1 MSPSPQNR
9 PRVEAIEGCRSCGS
23 SELHTF
29 LDLGLMPLSDGLK
42 DANEVDQEDERFPLE
57 VAFCAAC
64 TLVQIRHTVAPEV
77 LFADDYPYYSSFSD
91 ALIAHSKKNVD
102 ARVDELELG
111 PEDLAIE
118 LASNDGYL
126 LQHYVARDVNVQGID
141 PAKGPVEAARNK
153 GIPTHHE
160 FFTEAFANQL
170 AADGVRAS
178 VIHGNNVL
186 AHVADTNGFVR
197 GIRELLAPD
206 GVAVIEVPYLRDLIE
221 HAEFDTIY
229 HEHLCYF
236 SAHALVELFKR
247 SGLHLNRVERLSI
260 HGGSLRLFVGHEDAP
275 EPSIQELLA
284 EEKTLGMTS
293 LDYYRSFSDKVEA
306 VRDGLRGIVHQIK
319 SQGKR
324 IAGYGAAAKGAI
336 MLEYAGLGRDD
347 LTWVADR
354 NVHKQ
359 GRHMPGNHLPIVSPD
374 RILQDRPDY
383 LLILPWNFKD
393 EIMSQQA
400 EFSAGGG
407 QFIVPVPKPEIL
419 DSGRAASHIHT
430 TKEAS

>member
-1 MSPSPQNR
+1 MSATPSNR

-23 SELHTF
+23 SDLHTF

-42 DANEVDQEDERFPLE
+42 NADEVGQEDERFPLD
-57 VAFCAAC
+57 VVFCGGC

-77 LFADDYPYYSSFSD
+77 LFADDYPYFSSFSD

-102 ARVDELELG
+102 ARVDELGLG
-111 PEDLAIE
+111 EGDLAIE

-126 LQHYVARDVNVQGID
+126 LQHYVARGVKVQGID
-141 PAKGPVEAARNK
+141 PAKGPVEAARKK

-160 FFTEAFANQL
+160 FFTEGFAAEL
-170 AADGVRAS
+170 AEQGVQAS

-197 GIRELLAPD
+197 GIKALLAPG

-236 SAHALVELFKR
+236 SAHALTELFKR
-247 SGLHLNRVERLSI
+247 SDLHLNRVERLTI
-260 HGGSLRLFVGHEDAP
+260 HGGSLRLFVGHDDAP
-275 EPSIQELLA
+275 EASITELLA
-284 EEKTLGMTS
+284 EEQALGMTG
-293 LDYYRSFSDKVEA
+293 LDYYRSFSEKVEA
-306 VRDGLRGIVHQIK
+306 VRGGLRGIVSSLK
-319 SQGKR
+319 ADGKV

-359 GRHMPGNHLPIVSPD
+359 GRHMPGNHLPIVDPA
-374 RILQDRPDY
+374 RIMEDRPDY

-400 EFSAGGG
+400 AFSAAGG
-407 QFIVPVPKPEIL
+407 QFIVPVPTPAIL
-419 DSGRAASHIHT
+419 TPTAPNQGATSR
-430 TKEAS
+430 EAS

>member
-1 MSPSPQNR
+1 MSSPT
-9 PRVEAIEGCRSCGS
+9 PRVWAIETCRSCES
-23 SELHTF
+23 PDFSTF
-29 LDLGLMPLSDGLK
+29 LDLGMMPLSDGLK
-42 DANEVDQEDERFPLE
+42 TADEARGEDERFPLE
-57 VAFCAAC
+57 VVCC
-64 TLVQIRHTVAPEV
+64 HTCSLIQIKHTVAPEV

-102 ARVDELELG
+102 ARIDELGLG
-111 PEDLAIE
+111 ADHLAIE

-126 LQHYVARDVNVQGID
+126 LQHYAARGVKVQGID
-141 PAKGPVEAARNK
+141 PAKGPVEAAREK

-160 FFTEAFANQL
+160 FFTEEFAERL
-170 AADGVRAS
+170 ASEGVRAN

-197 GIRELLAPD
+197 GIKSILAEG

-236 SAHALVELFKR
+236 SAHALVELFQR

-260 HGGSLRLFVGHEDAP
+260 HGGSLRLFVGHNRAP
-275 EPSIQELLA
+275 EASITELLA
-284 EEKTLGMTS
+284 EEEALGMTDI
-293 LDYYRSFSDKVEA
+293 DYYQSFGVKVEA
-306 VRDGLRGIVHQIK
+306 VRKGLREIITDLRAA
-319 SQGKR
+319 GKT

-336 MLEYAGLGRDD
+336 MLEYTGLGRDD
-347 LTWVADR
+347 LMWIADR

-359 GRHMPGNHLPIVSPD
+359 GRHMPGNHIPIVSPD
-374 RILQDRPDY
+374 RIMEDRPDY

-393 EIMSQQA
+393 EIMAQQA
-400 EFSAGGG
+400 AFAAAGG
-407 QFIVPVPKPEIL
+407 QFIVPVPTPQIL
-419 DSGRAASHIHT
+419 QSKAI

>member
-1 MSPSPQNR
+1 MSGQTGDA
-9 PRVEAIEGCRSCGS
+9 PRVHEITQCRSCES
-23 SELHTF
+23 PDMVSF

-42 DANEVDQEDERFPLE
+42 NTDEVGQADERFPLE
-57 VAFCAAC
+57 TVFCC
-64 TLVQIRHTVAPEV
+64 SCSLVQIKHTVAPEV

-102 ARVDELELG
+102 ARIDELGLG
-111 PEDLAIE
+111 EGHLAIE

-126 LQHYVARDVNVQGID
+126 LQHYAARGVKVQGID
-141 PAKGPVEAARNK
+141 PAKGPVEAAREK

-160 FFTEAFANQL
+160 FFTEDFAARL
-170 AADGVRAS
+170 SSEGVSAN

-197 GIRELLAPD
+197 GIKSILADD

-236 SAHALVELFKR
+236 SAHALVELFRR
-247 SGLHLNRVERLSI
+247 SDLHLNRVERLSI
-260 HGGSLRLFVGHEDAP
+260 HGGSLRLFVGHDNAP
-275 EPSIQELLA
+275 ESSITELLR
-284 EEKTLGMTS
+284 EEQALGMDEI
-293 LDYYRSFSDKVEA
+293 DYYKTFGVKVEA
-306 VRDGLRGIVHQIK
+306 VRKGLREIVTELK
-319 SQGKR
+319 ANGKT

-336 MLEYAGLGRDD
+336 MLEYTGLGTGD
-347 LTWVADR
+347 LMWIADR

-359 GRHMPGNHLPIVSPD
+359 GRHMPGNHIPIVSPD
-374 RILQDRPDY
+374 RIMEDRPDY

-393 EIMSQQA
+393 EIMAQQA
-400 EFSAGGG
+400 AYSAAGG
-407 QFIVPVPKPEIL
+407 QFIVPVPTPQIL
-419 DSGRAASHIHT
+419 NPKAI

>member
-1 MSPSPQNR
+1 MSPTSQNH

-23 SELHTF
+23 TDLHTF
-29 LDLGLMPLSDGLK
+29 LDLGAMPLSDGLK
-42 DANEVDQEDERFPLE
+42 DAREIDTDDERFPLE
-57 VAFCAAC
+57 VAFCSAC

-102 ARVDELELG
+102 SRIDELRLG
-111 PEDLAIE
+111 PGDLAVE

-126 LQHYVARDVNVQGID
+126 LQHYVARGVKVQGID
-141 PAKGPVEAARNK
+141 PAKGPVEAARKK

-160 FFTEAFANQL
+160 FFTEAFAEQL
-170 AADGVRAS
+170 ASEGVRAD

-197 GIRELLAPD
+197 GLKVLLAPD

-221 HAEFDTIY
+221 HTEFDTIY

-247 SGLHLNRVERLSI
+247 SGLYLNRVERLSI
-260 HGGSLRLFVGHEDAP
+260 HGGSLRLFVGHDDDP
-275 EPSIQELLA
+275 ETSITRLLA
-284 EEKTLGMTS
+284 EENALGMTG
-293 LDYYRSFSDKVEA
+293 LDYYRSFTGQVEA
-306 VRDGLRGIVHQIK
+306 VRDGLREIILRLK
-319 SQGKR
+319 RQGMR

-336 MLEYAGLGRDD
+336 MLEYAGLGTDE
-347 LTWVADR
+347 LAWVADR

-359 GRHMPGNHLPIVSPD
+359 GRHMPGNHLLIVSPD
-374 RILQDRPDY
+374 RILEERPDY

-393 EIMSQQA
+393 EIMSQQS
-400 EFSAGGG
+400 EFAAGGG
-407 QFIVPVPKPEIL
+407 QFIVPVPTPEIL
-419 DSGRAASHIHT
+419 TPGVIAK
-430 TKEAS
+430 KEAS

>member
-1 MSPSPQNR
+1 MSEHTDNSK
-9 PRVEAIEGCRSCGS
+9 RVEEITQCRSCAS
-23 SELHTF
+23 PDIVPF
-29 LDLGLMPLSDGLK
+29 LDLGAMPLSDGLK
-42 DANEVDQEDERFPLE
+42 TADEIDTEDERFALE
-57 VAFCAAC
+57 TVFCSTC
-64 TLVQIRHTVAPEV
+64 SLVQIKHTVAPEV

-91 ALIAHSKKNVD
+91 ALIAHSKRNVD
-102 ARVDELELG
+102 ARIEELELG
-111 PEDLAIE
+111 EDDLAIE

-126 LQHYVARDVNVQGID
+126 LQHYAARGIKVQGID
-141 PAKGPVEAARNK
+141 PAKGPVEAARKK

-160 FFTEAFANQL
+160 FFTEEFAGRL
-170 AADGVRAS
+170 RADGVRAS

-197 GIRELLAPD
+197 GIKAILKDD

-236 SAHALVELFKR
+236 SAHALVELFSR

-260 HGGSLRLFVGHEDAP
+260 HGGSLRLFVGHSRAP
-275 EPSIQELLA
+275 EASITELLS
-284 EEKTLGMTS
+284 EEKALGMTDI
-293 LDYYRSFSDKVEA
+293 DYYQTFGEKVEA
-306 VRDGLRGIVHQIK
+306 VRKGLREIISDLK
-319 SQGKR
+319 ASGKT

-336 MLEYAGLGRDD
+336 MLEYAGLGPDD
-347 LTWVADR
+347 LMWIADR

-359 GRHMPGNHLPIVSPD
+359 GRHMPGNHIPIVSPD
-374 RILQDRPDY
+374 RIMEDRPDY

-393 EIMSQQA
+393 EIMAQQA
-400 EFSAGGG
+400 AFAASGG
-407 QFIVPVPKPEIL
+407 QFIVPVPTPQIL
-419 DSGRAASHIHT
+419 ESQAI